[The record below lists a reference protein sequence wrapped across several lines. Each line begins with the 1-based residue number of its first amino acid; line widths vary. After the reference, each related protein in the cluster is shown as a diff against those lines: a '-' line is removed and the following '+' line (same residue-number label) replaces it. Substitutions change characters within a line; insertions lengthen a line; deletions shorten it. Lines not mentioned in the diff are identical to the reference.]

1 MKDRFV
7 AALVG
12 GIALCA
18 GHATGQQLL
27 MVPDSTDDRIMLFN
41 SFDGSLVNADFI
53 NEGVVGDV
61 MSTPIEAQLV
71 GNEIWVTDQIG
82 DVVNRFSADG
92 SSFLGAI
99 SNPSMDNLRGFE
111 VVGNTALVAGID
123 GVHRIDVN
131 TQTYLGLNEYR
142 GADSSLFDI
151 YNHNGILLAA
161 NNGVEDIDII
171 DLNGDYVQTVIDSDG
186 VTSIDFPEQIAG
198 LDNGNFMAAGFSSPS
213 GIYEFTTEGDDLGII
228 AAADAGPRGAYE
240 LGNGNIMYTNGSG
253 VFVFDI
259 NTGGATQVASGSARF
274 ISELVPAPSSATLL
288 AFAGLCASR
297 RRR

>member
-1 MKDRFV
+1 MNTNVF
-7 AALVG
+7 AAFAG
-12 GIALCA
+12 AAILCA
-18 GHATGQQLL
+18 SSANAQQLL
-27 MVPDSTDDRIMLFN
+27 MVPESTNDRVMLFN
-41 SFDGSLVNADFI
+41 AFDGSLVNADFI
-53 NEGVVGDV
+53 TEGVVGDV

-71 GNEIWVTDQIG
+71 GNEIWVTDQLG

-99 SNPSMDNLRGFE
+99 SDPSLDNLRGFE

-131 TQTYLGLNEYR
+131 TQAYLGLNEYR

-151 YNHNGILLAA
+151 YNHNGTLLAA
-161 NNGVEDIDII
+161 NNDVEDIDII
-171 DLNGDYVQTVIDSDG
+171 DISGDLVQTVIDSDG
-186 VTSIDFPEQIAG
+186 ISSIDFPEQIAG
-198 LDNGNFMAAGFSSPS
+198 LSNGNFMTAGFSPPS
-213 GIYEFTTEGDDLGII
+213 GIYEFSTEGDDFGII
-228 AAADAGPRGAYE
+228 AALDAGPRGAFE

-259 NTGGATQVASGSARF
+259 VTGGVSQVGEGSARF
-274 ISELVPAPSSATLL
+274 ISPLVPAPSSAALL
-288 AFAGLCASR
+288 AVAGIAAQR